1 MAQFIKNYVQDLTQD
16 IQIRHCG
23 TLIFNTDSDS
33 NVINVALYNG
43 QEEAPQ
49 TGSVVCCVIC
59 SDGSTVP
66 VTGGTIS
73 GNTVSVTLGADG
85 LIPGQVGIGIQVISG
100 DVKTTVFKAVYSVE
114 LFETDTVV
122 DPSSRITISVGELV
136 SDIEAAVASIPAD
149 YSDLLAAI
157 APTFSASTAYASGS
171 YVWYS
176 GHLYRFTAA
185 HSAGAWIGTDAVQ
198 VALADDVSDLK
209 SAIINN
215 AISALL
221 HAEEINNTVQSIL
234 FDASGNVQSITHT
247 RDGVAIRTDVFTFAA
262 NTITEVR
269 TLNTGESLTIV
280 TNTDTLQT
288 TVTYTAA

>member
-1 MAQFIKNYVQDLTQD
+1 MAQFVKNYVQDLAQD

-23 TLIFNTDSDS
+23 TLIFNADTDS
-33 NVINVALYNG
+33 NVINVSLYNG

-49 TGSVVCCVIC
+49 SGSVACAVIC

-136 SDIEAAVASIPAD
+136 SAIDAAVASIPAD

-157 APTFSASTAYASGS
+157 APTFSTSTAYASGS

-185 HSAGAWIGTDAVQ
+185 HSAGAWVGTDAVQ

-209 SAIINN
+209 SAFY
-215 AISALL
+215 AVVES
-221 HAEEINNTVQSIL
+221 
-234 FDASGNVQSITHT
+234 
-247 RDGVAIRTDVFTFAA
+247 TDVWSDPVSQSAFTRLDNKNFTSA
-262 NTITEVR
+262 NGIQD
-269 TLNTGESLTIV
+269 
-280 TNTDTLQT
+280 TDSQRSGQPCL
-288 TVTYTAA
+288 